1 MDGSGSN
8 WILEL
13 EEALLDELPPEQIK
27 VIGTLYNIR

>member
-27 VIGTLYNIR
+27 VIGQLYNIR

>member
-27 VIGTLYNIR
+27 VIGKLYNIR